1 FAPAGFPLSGQ
12 GPVQRTDGRR
22 MGAVGTRSD
31 AAPRPAIRELA
42 TQPRGPPA
50 GVSGVATKNPAQGI
64 GFGRR
69 LSGVPKSLG
78 GPWLTVWEVRPRA
91 LSTLRCSL
99 TRCKQMAPLTPV
111 GRLAGAAQPPQS
123 RGGPAPEAAVSG
135 ARGRHPVRVSLL
147 PD

>member
-1 FAPAGFPLSGQ
+1 
-12 GPVQRTDGRR
+12 
-22 MGAVGTRSD
+22 
-31 AAPRPAIRELA
+31 
-42 TQPRGPPA
+42 GPPA

-64 GFGRR
+64 GFGRQ

-111 GRLAGAAQPPQS
+111 GRLAQS

-135 ARGRHPVRVSLL
+135 AGGRHPGRGGRKDQPWREGFVAS
-147 PD
+147 